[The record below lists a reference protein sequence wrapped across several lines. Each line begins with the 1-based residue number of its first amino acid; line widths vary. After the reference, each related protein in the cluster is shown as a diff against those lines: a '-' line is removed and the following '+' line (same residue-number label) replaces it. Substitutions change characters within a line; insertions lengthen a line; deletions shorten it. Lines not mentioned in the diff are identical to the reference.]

1 MYAFFMAVMECQVA
15 AYPKH
20 KADCKAFAKPR
31 HSAQDEDEPS
41 TLTDVW
47 AQELV
52 QRATAELHDQFSTN
66 SPLMP
71 PNAPSLLCAEEEA
84 QMAWSGDNDSAF
96 ASIIRHATQG
106 GPTAARVLGKA
117 GACALFVDALGRT
130 LAGTCRIPIL
140 FLCSGIM
147 GLSPGGPKNQFAFDR
162 AGGIEQLT
170 RVLASATEQR
180 AWTVARHICT
190 NLSYAIMD
198 WDGPLNARQCDDLSR
213 SGTFQAVQRCIL
225 GGIQATEAGTSCP
238 SGAGLRASCR
248 ACSLLAELFWR
259 ADKCRNELCSH
270 HGAMGID
277 PSLYAALDAC
287 LQRALDA
294 ASQHGVMAACEGI
307 NVVARHDAVL
317 PAEGARSM
325 AADRVRQNLVAASE
339 IAAGALGV
347 KSAGK
352 GVEAVAAADKAT
364 SQESVEEGAEGAE
377 GLAQSPSNENG
388 VEAAP
393 VGDNAEAKGKDE
405 GKAKGKDEGKDEG
418 KNEEK
423 EKDTLTH
430 ELTEGDIQ
438 TLHGCRRFAAV
449 TCQSIRNLCLNK
461 SLGVPVASL
470 RGACAPVARLL
481 QLGNAGQG
489 RHLHDLQKEA
499 CLAIMGLAREDA
511 GNRLRLVEQGAVEA
525 VLDAL
530 KQTAWEEKS
539 FNLVAIVAL
548 QSLLEDQEGMRRLGA
563 RPKAATCQLLVDAV
577 WGVLGT
583 QDDSIYGKC
592 MVQAVKFWPAVLTV
606 HPAWRKHL
614 LAAGAKHVL
623 HLAATGA
630 EIRGTPSP
638 RIGSVP
644 YGRPSRKSC
653 GPEIKAARGSGPQ
666 LIGSG
671 HRKANKQEVST

>member
-162 AGGIEQLT
+162 AG
-170 RVLASATEQR
+170 AS
-180 AWTVARHICT
+180 
-190 NLSYAIMD
+190 SS
-198 WDGPLNARQCDDLSR
+198 SR
-213 SGTFQAVQRCIL
+213 G
-225 GGIQATEAGTSCP
+225 
-238 SGAGLRASCR
+238 
-248 ACSLLAELFWR
+248 LLAELFWR